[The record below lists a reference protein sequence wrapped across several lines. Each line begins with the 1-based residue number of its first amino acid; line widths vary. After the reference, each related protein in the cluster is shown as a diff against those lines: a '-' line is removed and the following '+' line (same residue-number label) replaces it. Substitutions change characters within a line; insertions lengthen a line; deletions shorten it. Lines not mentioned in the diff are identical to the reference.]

1 MLLTVQEELE
11 ALGQSSAGMAL
22 EIGKAL
28 SSLTRSDKDCAEAIT
43 LIARALAR
51 AQETEFR
58 CHGLAL
64 AIRQFAL
71 LPPNASSTVHRDIW
85 HSAGLA
91 DAAEAECGPRCPV
104 QASIWMPW
112 IAVWREQHSPSRLRR
127 QQTVV
132 HAASHNF
139 PL

>member
-28 SSLTRSDKDCAEAIT
+28 SSLTRSDKDSAEAIT

-91 DAAEAECGPRCPV
+91 DAAEAEMWSEV
-104 QASIWMPW
+104 
-112 IAVWREQHSPSRLRR
+112 PSTGIDLDALDRRLAR
-127 QQTVV
+127 T
-132 HAASHNF
+132 A
-139 PL
+139 